1 MIAIL
6 AAAVVAS
13 ASASASTSTTVA
25 ASASVAPSAST
36 NAPAMPMNH
45 PRVEQK
51 AAQNFFRPPPDT
63 SEEDPKLPPGTIV
76 VELRDAINNVLPN
89 KTVQL
94 GIIHQS
100 VAKGESREHVQQNT
114 GADGM
119 TTFPQLE
126 ASAGTAY
133 RVSVKSDDA
142 SFAARPFNLPHDH
155 GMHVVLHIYP
165 VVHELPQTLQ
175 VGSRAI
181 VYVEVKD
188 DRVQIQE
195 RVDIFNGTPAAFVP
209 HDLILR
215 LPENFTALNSQQQ
228 MSDIGVDAVPHQ
240 GARIH
245 GTFVPGENG
254 VVFSWQ
260 VPYANEPTLDMEI
273 GLPPAA
279 RQVLVRA
286 AAAPGMRLEVPTFR
300 EATAQVSEEGQREL
314 VTARQLNDNEPPLRK
329 FTVKL
334 SDLPTPGPTRLI
346 GTALAAAGVA
356 AGIWVTT
363 QTRKRSTKAGVKRD
377 RERILQEVEDLERA
391 HARGDIGPK
400 TYERARRE
408 LVDELASVLATAR

>member
-1 MIAIL
+1 MIAL
-6 AAAVVAS
+6 FAAAVVAAS
-13 ASASASTSTTVA
+13 ASASAS
-25 ASASVAPSAST
+25 ASVAPTAST
-36 NAPAMPMNH
+36 PPTAMPMNH

-63 SEEDPKLPPGTIV
+63 SDEDPKLATGTIV
-76 VELRDAINNVLPN
+76 VELRDALNNVLPN

-100 VAKGESREHVQQNT
+100 IAKGDTREHVQQNT
-114 GADGM
+114 GADGV
-119 TTFPQLE
+119 TTFAQLE
-126 ASAGTAY
+126 SSAGTAY
-133 RVSVKSDDA
+133 RVTVKSDDA
-142 SFAARPFNLPHDH
+142 TFAARPFNLPHDH
-155 GMHVVLHIYP
+155 GMHVVLHVYP

-188 DRVQIQE
+188 DRIQIQE
-195 RVDIFNGTPAAFVP
+195 RVDVFNGMPAAFVP
-209 HDLILR
+209 HDLVLR
-215 LPENFTALNSQQQ
+215 LPDTFTALNSQQQ
-228 MSDIGVDAVPHQ
+228 MSDIGVEAVPHE
-240 GARIH
+240 GARLH
-245 GTFVPGENG
+245 GTFVPGENS

-260 VPYANEPTLDMEI
+260 LPYSNEPSLDMEL

-300 EATAQVSEEGQREL
+300 EAVAQVSEEGQREL
-314 VTARQLNDNEPPLRK
+314 VTGRQTNDNEPPLRK
-329 FTVKL
+329 VTIKL

-346 GTALAAAGVA
+346 GTALAAAGIV

-363 QTRKRSTKAGVKRD
+363 QTRKRNTKAGVKRD
-377 RERILQEVEDLERA
+377 RDRILQEVEDLERA

-408 LVDELASVLATAR
+408 LVDELASVLAASRAA

>member
-1 MIAIL
+1 MIAL
-6 AAAVVAS
+6 FAVAVAVVAS
-13 ASASASTSTTVA
+13 ASVSASAPPPPAPVA
-25 ASASVAPSAST
+25 TGTAL
-36 NAPAMPMNH
+36 PMNH
-45 PRVEQK
+45 PHVEQK

-63 SEEDPKLPPGTIV
+63 SDEDPKLPPGTIV
-76 VELRDAINNVLPN
+76 VELRDALNNVLPN

-100 VAKGESREHVQQNT
+100 VAKGDSREHLQQNT
-114 GADGM
+114 ADDGM
-119 TTFPQLE
+119 TTFGQLE
-126 ASAGTAY
+126 TSAGTAY
-133 RVSVKSDDA
+133 RVTVKSDDA
-142 SFAARPFNLPHDH
+142 TFAARPFNLSHDH
-155 GMHVVLHIYP
+155 GMHVVLHVYP

-188 DRVQIQE
+188 DRIQIQE
-195 RVDIFNGTPAAFVP
+195 RIDFFNGTPAAFVP
-209 HDLILR
+209 HDMILR
-215 LPENFTALNSQQQ
+215 LPDTFTALNSQQQ
-228 MSDIGVDAVPHQ
+228 MSDIGVDAVPHE
-240 GARIH
+240 GARLH
-245 GTFVPGENG
+245 GTFLPGENM

-260 VPYANEPTLDMEI
+260 LPYASEPSLDMDI

-300 EATAQVSEEGQREL
+300 EAVAQVSEEGQREL
-314 VTARQLNDNEPPLRK
+314 VTGRQINDSDAPLRK
-329 FTVKL
+329 VTIKL

-346 GTALAAAGVA
+346 GTALAAAGII
-356 AGIWVTT
+356 AGVWVTT

-408 LVDELASVLATAR
+408 LVDELAAILSVAQ